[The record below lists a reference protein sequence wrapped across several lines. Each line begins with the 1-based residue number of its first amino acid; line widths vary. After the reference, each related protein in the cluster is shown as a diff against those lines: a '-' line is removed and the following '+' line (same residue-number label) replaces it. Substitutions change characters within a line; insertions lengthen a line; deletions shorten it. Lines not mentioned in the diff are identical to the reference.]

1 MKESTERLRVFAYLD
16 AEKTHFYRPIMRRF
30 LRAKEAFGIHLRPAE
45 IQDGVEQD
53 IALADIEAALDQLCQ
68 WGNLEKHADTADV
81 ATVEDFYRPR
91 YLYQLTLEGEAVE
104 RALETYYDVVER
116 PGELQTAAL
125 ADIRAF
131 LGEIEQLAGMV
142 EPDAGK
148 VHRTMTALR
157 DRLDALTTNAL
168 AVVGSLQRN
177 VDLLRAGIDEF
188 LVYKEKLIG
197 YIDRFVS
204 ELVHATAQIAAAV
217 DRIEALDIT
226 RILKIAG
233 ERDVI
238 DVLDPTEAAK
248 LDAIAAWQSRWQG
261 LRAWFKPGE
270 DGASQSE
277 MLRSRARSSIRALLT
292 AAAALNDRRTARS
305 DRVADLRA
313 LALWF
318 TECEDDRDAH
328 RLWRAAFGM
337 APARHLKIDDATLD
351 ELDSHPVPAHTSW
364 LDAPP
369 IDIAPRLRA
378 TGKHHRPGAPKA
390 IVDFSSGK
398 EQLAREAEAEAEQI
412 AAAQQRFATGRPIRL
427 SEIGMLDRVE
437 FSLFLDLLG
446 EALACRVDENEP
458 VETTSTDGTM
468 IVSLLPTLD
477 SRTAVIETSYGA
489 FSGPDHIILVRSS
502 FAEEIA

>member
-157 DRLDALTTNAL
+157 ERLDALTTNAL
-168 AVVGSLQRN
+168 AFIGSLQRN

-197 YIDRFVS
+197 YIDRFVN
-204 ELVHATAQIAAAV
+204 EL
-217 DRIEALDIT
+217 
-226 RILKIAG
+226 
-233 ERDVI
+233 
-238 DVLDPTEAAK
+238 
-248 LDAIAAWQSRWQG
+248 
-261 LRAWFKPGE
+261 
-270 DGASQSE
+270 
-277 MLRSRARSSIRALLT
+277 
-292 AAAALNDRRTARS
+292 
-305 DRVADLRA
+305 
-313 LALWF
+313 
-318 TECEDDRDAH
+318 
-328 RLWRAAFGM
+328 
-337 APARHLKIDDATLD
+337 
-351 ELDSHPVPAHTSW
+351 
-364 LDAPP
+364 APP
-369 IDIAPRLRA
+369 KSR
-378 TGKHHRPGAPKA
+378 RP
-390 IVDFSSGK
+390 S
-398 EQLAREAEAEAEQI
+398 
-412 AAAQQRFATGRPIRL
+412 
-427 SEIGMLDRVE
+427 IG
-437 FSLFLDLLG
+437 SK
-446 EALACRVDENEP
+446 P
-458 VETTSTDGTM
+458 WT
-468 IVSLLPTLD
+468 
-477 SRTAVIETSYGA
+477 
-489 FSGPDHIILVRSS
+489 
-502 FAEEIA
+502 